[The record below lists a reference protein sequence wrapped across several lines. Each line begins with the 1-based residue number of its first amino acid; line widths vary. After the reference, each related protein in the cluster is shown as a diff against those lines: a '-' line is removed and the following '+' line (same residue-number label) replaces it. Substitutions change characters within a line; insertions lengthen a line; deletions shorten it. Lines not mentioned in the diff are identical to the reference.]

1 MVPVE
6 SSSKPAFTGHQK
18 ALVLVRQADGPWRE
32 GGRVI
37 GRETEDCQSA
47 PSFPMAYRGRRENA
61 SRSSYIQ
68 ESGFSFL
75 KLFKG
80 SQIHEFECLNFVK
93 KILSALG
100 ENPGVDLGRTTFSL
114 ELFTTPGATQLEKQL
129 LE

>member
-1 MVPVE
+1 
-6 SSSKPAFTGHQK
+6 
-18 ALVLVRQADGPWRE
+18 
-32 GGRVI
+32 
-37 GRETEDCQSA
+37 
-47 PSFPMAYRGRRENA
+47 MAYRGRRENA

-80 SQIHEFECLNFVK
+80 SQIHEFGVLEFVK

-114 ELFTTPGATQLEKQL
+114 ELLTTPGATQLEKQL
-129 LE
+129 LEYTNLGKFGVFSLKMHQFVRENLGSRR